1 MVTVCKILGISSSSQ
16 ITTSQRA
23 FSIQTFQGNKAVSNK
38 ESINEVSSN
47 EKYFLNDAKNDN
59 PLLKGNKNWLL
70 PFALVTSL
78 FFFWGF
84 VHNLDPILIPHLRKA
99 FSLTDLQSSLVDSAV
114 FIAYFAMALPAGYVM
129 RKYGY
134 KFGILIGL
142 VLFGIGSI
150 LFVPAANSLQYIY
163 FLGALFIIACGL
175 TFLETAA
182 NPYVTILG
190 PPETAIKRLNFSQS
204 FNGLAAFIAPAVVGP
219 MILSNK
225 NLTEKE
231 TSRMSSTELQTY
243 LASEA
248 ASVKMPYLVLG
259 LIILAVAVVIYFTH
273 MPDVKDEDKDGVD
286 GATFAG
292 ALKSMRLRWGILAQF
307 FYVGAQVCVGSF
319 FIKMATTTAGLEE
332 DAAAKYLGIYG
343 LVFMLGR
350 FFGTFM
356 MQYVQPRKL
365 LIIYT
370 AINILLSILA
380 ITGTG
385 IIVVYTLIAI
395 AFFMSIMFP
404 TIFSMGIDGLGHNTK
419 IGSSLIVMSIVGGAL
434 LPPVLGLI
442 SDATGNIQNGYVVP
456 LICFSVILLFAFNG
470 HKTNKA

>member
-1 MVTVCKILGISSSSQ
+1 MALV
-16 ITTSQRA
+16 A
-23 FSIQTFQGNKAVSNK
+23 QTNVQSEVVS
-38 ESINEVSSN
+38 
-47 EKYFLNDAKNDN
+47 
-59 PLLKGNKNWLL
+59 KGTKSWMF
-70 PFALVTSL
+70 PFVLVTSL

-99 FSLTDLQSSLVDSAV
+99 FNLSDLQSSLIDSSV
-114 FIAYFAMALPAGYVM
+114 FIAYFVMALPAGYIM

-134 KFGILIGL
+134 KSGIMIGL

-150 LFVPAANSLQYIY
+150 LFVPAANSLQYSY
-163 FLGALFIIACGL
+163 FLGALFVIACGL

-190 PPETAIKRLNFSQS
+190 PAETATKRLNFSQS
-204 FNGLAAFIAPAVVGP
+204 FNGLAAFIAPTVVGP
-219 MILSNK
+219 MILSGK
-225 NLTEKE
+225 NLTEAE
-231 TSRMSSTELQTY
+231 MARMSSTELSSY

-248 ASVKMPYLVLG
+248 ASVKMPYLILG
-259 LIILAVAVVIYFTH
+259 LIILAVAVVFYFTN
-273 MPDVKDEDKDGVD
+273 MPDVKEEDVEGSE
-286 GATFAG
+286 GASFAG
-292 ALKSMRLRWGILAQF
+292 ALKSMKLRWGILAQF

-332 DAAAKYLGIYG
+332 DTAAKYLGFFG
-343 LVFMLGR
+343 LAFMLGR
-350 FFGTFM
+350 FAGTFL
-356 MQYVQPRKL
+356 MQYIQPRKL
-365 LIIYT
+365 LIAYSI
-370 AINILLSILA
+370 INILLSLLA

-385 IIVVYTLIAI
+385 IVVVYTLIAI

-419 IGSSLIVMSIVGGAL
+419 IGSSLIVMAIVGGAL

-442 SDATGNIQNGYVVP
+442 SDITGNIQYGYTVP
-456 LICFSVILLFAFNG
+456 LACFAVILLFAFNG

>member
-1 MVTVCKILGISSSSQ
+1 MALNSQQTLQNKAISSEMSMEELSLGEMD
-16 ITTSQRA
+16 
-23 FSIQTFQGNKAVSNK
+23 FSEDSDQKKKVGD
-38 ESINEVSSN
+38 ES
-47 EKYFLNDAKNDN
+47 
-59 PLLKGNKNWLL
+59 KNWMF
-70 PFALVTSL
+70 PFILVTSL

-99 FSLTDLQSSLVDSAV
+99 FNLSDLQSSLIDSSV
-114 FIAYFAMALPAGYVM
+114 FIAYFVMALPAGYIM

-134 KFGILIGL
+134 KSGIMIGL

-163 FLGALFIIACGL
+163 FLGALFVIACGL

-190 PPETAIKRLNFSQS
+190 PAETATKRLNFSQS
-204 FNGLAAFIAPAVVGP
+204 FNGLAAFIAPTVVGP
-219 MILSNK
+219 MILSGK
-225 NLTEKE
+225 NLTEAE
-231 TSRMSSTELQTY
+231 MASMPPAELSAY

-248 ASVKMPYLVLG
+248 ASVKMPYLILG
-259 LIILAVAVVIYFTH
+259 LIILTVAVIFYFTN
-273 MPDVKDEDKDGVD
+273 MPDVKDEDVEGSEEASFV
-286 GATFAG
+286 G
-292 ALKSMRLRWGILAQF
+292 ALKSMKLRWGILAQF

-332 DAAAKYLGIYG
+332 ATAAKYLGFFG
-343 LVFMLGR
+343 LAFMLGR
-350 FFGTFM
+350 FAGTFL
-356 MQYVQPRKL
+356 MQYIQPRKL
-365 LIIYT
+365 LIAYT
-370 AINILLSILA
+370 IINILLSLLA

-385 IIVVYTLIAI
+385 IIVVYTLIAM

-419 IGSSLIVMSIVGGAL
+419 IGSSLIVMAIVGGAL

-442 SDATGNIQNGYVVP
+442 SDITGNIQYGYTVP
-456 LICFSVILLFAFNG
+456 LICFAVILLFAFNG